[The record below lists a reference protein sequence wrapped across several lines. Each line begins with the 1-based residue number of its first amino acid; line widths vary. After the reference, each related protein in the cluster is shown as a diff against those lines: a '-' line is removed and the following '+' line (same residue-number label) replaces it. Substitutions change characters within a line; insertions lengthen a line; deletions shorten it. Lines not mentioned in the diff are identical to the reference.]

1 MANVLPLGGRTGE
14 NGPIEAMKQITP
26 TEEFAVE
33 YIPIHG
39 HQIGYRRGGQG
50 PVLLLL
56 HGIAGSSLT
65 WVPAMRLLQ
74 SDYTVLAPDFSGTG
88 RRKNLWATT
97 RSAISPVSCGTS
109 CTSLT

>member
-1 MANVLPLGGRTGE
+1 MELEIVGPSGGRRAGDNRT
-14 NGPIEAMKQITP
+14 IEAMTQTSSSDKLT
-26 TEEFAVE
+26 VE
-33 YIPIHG
+33 HISIHG

-74 SDYTVLAPDFSGTG
+74 RDYTVLARTSSGTG
-88 RRKNLWATT
+88 RPKNLSATT
-97 RSAISPVSCGTS
+97 RSAT
-109 CTSLT
+109 